1 LFIRYYVDGARFHPI
16 ATSTH
21 IAQVMSLPVDADFIR
36 EILVRLVQT
45 NSVNPILDPES
56 RGEGEVARLIAGRLD
71 AMGLE
76 VETPE
81 PEPGRT
87 SVLGTMRGGGG
98 GRSLMLNAHIDTVGV
113 EGMRDPFSGTIENG
127 RLYGRGS
134 FDMKGAMAACIGAV
148 KALVDGGVSLAG
160 DLVIAGV
167 ADEEYSS
174 IGTTDVIGRCK
185 VDGAIVT
192 EPTQLGLCLAHKGYV
207 WLKVTTAG
215 RAAHGSRFEEGVDA
229 NLRMGRVLSEL
240 ERLEEKLRTGPPH
253 PLVGPPSL
261 HAALLSGGT
270 GVSTYAAS
278 SELHIERRT
287 IPGETPDQVLQ
298 EIQEI
303 IDRLEAEDAS
313 FRATVERY
321 FARDPFEVGPDAEVV
336 RAVERGAA
344 KVLGRVPPHMGDT
357 PWMDA
362 ALLAA
367 AGVETVVI
375 GPSGTGAHAAAEW
388 VDLESVVQLAG
399 VLAVAAIEYCG
410 LH

>member
-1 LFIRYYVDGARFHPI
+1 
-16 ATSTH
+16 
-21 IAQVMSLPVDADFIR
+21 MSIDVDAEFIQTT
-36 EILVRLVQT
+36 LVRLVQI
-45 NSVNPILDPES
+45 NSVNPLLDPAS
-56 RGEGEVARLIAGRLD
+56 PGEGEIARVTAVALNDVGLD
-71 AMGLE
+71 
-76 VETPE
+76 TQTFE
-81 PEPGRT
+81 PEEGRV
-87 SVLGTMRGGGG
+87 SVLGTLHGAGG

-113 EGMRDPFSGTIENG
+113 EGMADPFSATIESG

-134 FDMKGAMAACIGAV
+134 FDMKGAIAACIGAV

-160 DLVIAGV
+160 DVVVAGV

-174 IGTTDVIGRCK
+174 IGTTDIIGRCR

-192 EPTQLGLCLAHKGYV
+192 EPTQLDLCLAHKGYV
-207 WLKVTTAG
+207 WLKVTTEG

-240 ERLEEKLRTGPPH
+240 EVLERALRTGEAH

-261 HAALLSGGT
+261 HAALLNGGT

-287 IPGETPDQVLQ
+287 IPGETPEDVRQ
-298 EIQEI
+298 EIQRI
-303 IDRLEAEDAS
+303 VDRLQESDPTFKASVDA
-313 FRATVERY
+313 Y
-321 FARDPFEVGPDAEVV
+321 FARDPFEVAPDAEIVG
-336 RAVERGAA
+336 AVERA
-344 KVLGRVPPHMGDT
+344 VQSVTGRAPRHVGDT

-375 GPSGTGAHAAAEW
+375 GPAGAGAHATVEW
-388 VDLESVVQLAG
+388 VDVESVVRLAEI
-399 VLAVAAIEYCG
+399 LAEAAIEYCG
-410 LH
+410 LSNRK